1 MGSIEERVVGM
12 KFDNAQFEKGVQST
26 LNSLA
31 NLNKGLQLQG
41 ATKGLEGIGKAAAS
55 QSSSLKSIEGGI
67 QSIADKFKSMS
78 IIGITALTNIT
89 NKAVD
94 AGSRLAKSLTIG
106 PITDGYKEYETKLN
120 SIQTIL
126 ANTGLQGKAGLA
138 KVTGAL
144 NQLNAYS
151 DKTIYNFGEMAR
163 NIGTFTAAGVSL
175 KTSTAAIKGIANLA
189 AVSGSN
195 AQQAST
201 AMYQLS
207 QALSAGKVS
216 LEDWNSV
223 VQAGMGG
230 KVFQNAL
237 MATARTHGVAIDDMI
252 KKEGSFRLTLKNG
265 WLSSKILTETL
276 NKFTGDMSAKQL
288 KAQGYTKEQIAG
300 ILKMG
305 KVAQD
310 AATKVKTMSQL
321 IGTLQESVGSGWSQT
336 WETIFGNFNEAR
348 TLFTDVNNVLGGFI
362 STSSDA
368 RNKVLGDWKALGG
381 RTVLIEA
388 IGNAFKALVSVLKPI
403 RDAFREIFP
412 ATTGK
417 QLYEFTVALRNFTQN
432 LKIGGET
439 ANELKRTFAGVFAVL
454 GIGWEIVKQV
464 AKTFFGLF
472 ATATE
477 GSGGFLK
484 TTASIGDFLV
494 ALHKSIAE
502 GEGLG
507 RFFKNLGT
515 ILALPIRGLQYLG
528 SLFGKLFDNFDGTA
542 AAKTVSGITKQLSPL
557 ALIGQKFGSIWN
569 GFLIILDKVAK
580 AFYGLSE
587 KMSGFFDKTSKATSG
602 LSESF
607 KFKDLLSTINTTL
620 FGGLVLLL
628 KKFLGRDKGGVGGIL
643 GSLKDSIEGLTGTL
657 KGMQHAL
664 NAAALLEI
672 AVAVGILAVSM
683 NTLSKIDSDGLKR
696 ASIAITAMMTQLGV
710 ALFAFQKISSF
721 GGMIKMPFIA
731 GSMILLA
738 TALVTLAQAVK
749 MLSDLNWD
757 QLSKGLVGVAGALGI
772 MILAMKFMPAASGLF
787 LSSRGMVVLAG
798 AIKILASA
806 VKDLAGL
813 SWQQLAKG
821 LTGVAVLL
829 GSLALFTRFSKA
841 EVGAIAQGAGIILLA
856 AGIKILASAM
866 KDLGQLNWEE
876 IAKGLVSMGGA
887 LAIIAGALLLIPPS
901 SVLSA
906 AAVLIVAT
914 SLGLIGNALKKMG
927 GMDWENIAK
936 GLVALAG
943 ALVLIGAALILIPP
957 TSVASAVAILVV
969 ATSLGLV
976 AKALSVMGN
985 MDWENI
991 GKAMVV
997 LAGSLTIIALAM
1009 IGMLPALPGAA
1020 ALLIV
1025 AASLAVLTPI
1035 LVALGSM
1042 SWESILKG
1050 LVALA
1055 GAFVVLGVA
1064 AVLMATVV
1072 PALIGLGVA
1081 ITLIGVGILAA
1092 GAGVLAFA
1100 LALTALAAAGAAGTV
1115 AIVGI
1120 VSGLAGLIPAVMKQI
1135 GLGIIVFAKVISTAG
1150 PAMTKAITT
1159 VILALVTAIDKTA
1172 PKVIDTLLKM
1182 MDKMLKSMLKYVPSM
1197 VDTGLKLLTGVLF
1210 GISQNIDKLINVGT
1224 LAVIRFING
1233 ISKNLPGVIQAG
1245 VNLILNFINSLA
1257 AAIHKNAPAVHA
1269 AGKNLALAII
1279 DGMVTGLTGSSLN
1292 SVVTAATNVARS
1304 ALDAAKNFL
1313 GIHSPS
1319 REFEKLGIF
1328 VNKGFA
1334 KGLKGD
1340 SKSEVDN
1347 AFNDLKS
1354 KLKDAMKDSAADIKD
1369 LTEKLKKLRDARNID
1384 ALAIVRTMAL
1394 LANARKEHK
1403 LSSAA
1408 YAELTKRLGDE
1419 HKALDILA
1427 TKYEKVTDRLKKAQ
1441 DVLDDAKKTRDDYN
1455 KSIQDEF
1462 STLPDITGETKL
1474 ADYLTSLKKEVAD
1487 TRTFSTALQKLRELG
1502 LNDEMYKEL
1511 LSKGVSALPFVQELL
1526 SAGRNGVDAING
1538 LDEQLVTLARN
1549 LGEKASSNLYQAAVD
1564 SASAIVKGLESQQ
1577 AAIEKAMDKLANA
1590 IIKAIDSKLKI
1601 GLAKSAGGAVDS
1613 AIDAMNKASDKIK
1626 PQGSLPVGVSN
1637 PKITPVVDL
1646 SNVHKSASAIPKI
1659 FTGVG
1664 GSFALAADVSAS
1676 VGKTKSTS
1684 ASLGTASSSTTFNQY
1699 NNSPKALSAVE
1710 IYRQTSNQLS
1720 VVKKGAL
1727 V

>member
-1 MGSIEERVVGM
+1 MGNIEERVVGM
-12 KFDNAQFEKGVQST
+12 KFDNAQFERGVQST

-41 ATKGLEGIGKAAAS
+41 ATKGLNDVTAAS
-55 QSSSLKSIEGGI
+55 QRMSLKNVENGV
-67 QSIADKFKSMS
+67 QSIADKFKAMS
-78 IIGITALTNIT
+78 VIGITALTNIT
-89 NKAVD
+89 NRAVS
-94 AGSRLAKSLTIG
+94 AGVTLAKSLTIG
-106 PITDGYKEYETKLN
+106 PISDGFHEYETTLN
-120 SIQTIL
+120 SVQTIL
-126 ANTGLQGKAGLA
+126 ANTGLEGKKGLA
-138 KVTGAL
+138 KVNSAL
-144 NQLNAYS
+144 QELNKYS
-151 DKTIYNFGEMAR
+151 DQTIYNFTTMAQ
-163 NIGTFTAAGVSL
+163 NIGTFTAAGVKL
-175 KTSTAAIKGIANLA
+175 NVATGAIKGIANLA

-230 KVFQNAL
+230 KVFQDSL
-237 MATARTHGVAIDDMI
+237 IATARTHGIAIDDMI
-252 KKEGSFRLTLKNG
+252 KKEGSFRLTLQNG

-288 KAQGYTKEQIAG
+288 KAQGYTTKQIAS
-300 ILKMG
+300 ILKMA
-305 KVAQD
+305 KTAQD
-310 AATKVKTMSQL
+310 AATKVKTFSQL
-321 IGTLQESVGSGWSQT
+321 IGTLQEAVGSGWATTWQT
-336 WETIFGNFNEAR
+336 LFGDFGEAK
-348 TLFTDVNNVLGGFI
+348 TLFTGINNVLGGFI
-362 STSSDA
+362 QTSSNA

-381 RTVLIEA
+381 RTVLIQA
-388 IGNAFKALVSVLKPI
+388 IGNAFNSLKTIVGSI
-403 RDAFREIFP
+403 RDAFREVFP

-417 QLYEFTVALRNFTQN
+417 QLYEFTLAIRNFTES
-432 LKIGGET
+432 LKIGGTT

-454 GIGWEIVKQV
+454 GIGWEIIKQV
-464 AKTFFGLF
+464 AKTLFGLF
-472 ATATE
+472 STATQ
-477 GSGGFLK
+477 GSGSFLK

-507 RFFKNLGT
+507 KFFSKLGT
-515 ILALPIRGLQYLG
+515 ILALPIKLLQFLG
-528 SLFGKLFDNFDGTA
+528 SLFGKLFANFDGNA
-542 AAKTVSGITKQLSPL
+542 AAKTVTDITKNLSPL
-557 ALIGQKFGSIWN
+557 ALIGQKIGGVWN
-569 GFLIILDKVAK
+569 SFLIILSKVEK
-580 AFYGLSE
+580 VFFGLGQ
-587 KMSGFFDKTSKATSG
+587 KMSGFFDKVGAQATG
-602 LSESF
+602 LGEKF
-607 KFKDLLSTINTTL
+607 QFKDLLSTINTTL
-620 FGGLVLLL
+620 FGGLVLLF
-628 KKFLGRDKGGVGGIL
+628 KKFLGRKSGGVGGIFE
-643 GSLKDSIEGLTGTL
+643 SLTGALEGLTGTL

-664 NAAALLEI
+664 NAAALLQI
-672 AVAVGILAVSM
+672 AIAVGILAISM
-683 NTLSKIDSDGLKR
+683 KTLANIDSDGLKR

-721 GGMIKMPFIA
+721 SGLIKMPIIA

-749 MLSDLNWD
+749 MLSDLSWE
-757 QLSKGLVGVAGALGI
+757 QLSKGLTGIAGALGV

-821 LTGVAVLL
+821 LIGVATLL
-829 GSLALFTRFSKA
+829 ASLALFTKFSEA
-841 EVGAIAQGAGIILLA
+841 GVGAIGQGAGIILLA

-866 KDLGQLNWEE
+866 KDLGQLSWES

-887 LAIIAGALLLIPPS
+887 LLIIGGALDLIPPS

-906 AAVLIVAT
+906 AAVLVVAA
-914 SLGLIGNALKKMG
+914 SLGLIGKALDSMGKMN
-927 GMDWENIAK
+927 WENIAK

-957 TSVASAVAILVV
+957 TSLLSAAAVLVV
-969 ATSLGLV
+969 AVSLGLI
-976 AKALSVMGN
+976 AKALQAMGN
-985 MDWENI
+985 MNWENI
-991 GKAMVV
+991 AKAMVV
-997 LAGSLTIIALAM
+997 LAGSLTIIAVAMLAM
-1009 IGMLPALPGAA
+1009 IPALPGAA
-1020 ALLIV
+1020 ALLII
-1025 AASLAVLTPI
+1025 AASLAVLTPVLI
-1035 LVALGSM
+1035 ALGAM

-1050 LVALA
+1050 LAALA
-1055 GAFVVLGVA
+1055 GVFVVLGVA
-1064 AVLMATVV
+1064 GLVLATIV
-1072 PALIGLGVA
+1072 PAIIGLGVA
-1081 ITLIGVGILAA
+1081 ITLLGVGVLAA
-1092 GAGVLAFA
+1092 GAGVFLFA
-1100 LALTALAAAGAAGTV
+1100 AALTALAAAGAAGTV
-1115 AIVGI
+1115 AIVAI
-1120 VSGLAGLIPAVMKQI
+1120 VTGLAGTIPAVMKQI
-1135 GLGIIVFAKVISTAG
+1135 GLGIIAFAQVIATAG

-1159 VILALVTAIDKTA
+1159 VLLALISAINKTA
-1172 PKVIDTLLKM
+1172 PKIVDTLLSM
-1182 MDKMLKSMLKYVPSM
+1182 MNRMLSSMLKYVPSM
-1197 VDTGLKLLTGVLF
+1197 VDTGLKLLTGILA
-1210 GISQNIDKLINVGT
+1210 GISRNIGRLIDVGT
-1224 LAVIRFING
+1224 IAVVNFING
-1233 ISKNLPGVIQAG
+1233 ISKNLPAVIQAG

-1257 AAIHKNAPAVHA
+1257 AAIRRNAPAVHA

-1292 SVVTAATNVARS
+1292 AVVTAATNVARS
-1304 ALDAAKNFL
+1304 ALDAAKHFL

-1328 VNKGFA
+1328 VNQGFA

-1354 KLKDAMKDSAADIKD
+1354 KLKDAMKDSAADVKD

-1384 ALAIVRTMAL
+1384 ALAIVKTMAL

-1427 TKYEKVTDRLKKAQ
+1427 TKYEKVTDRLKTAQ
-1441 DVLDDAKKTRDDYN
+1441 GVLDDAKKTRDDYN

-1538 LDEQLVTLARN
+1538 LDEQLVTLSRN

-1601 GLAKSAGGAVDS
+1601 GLAKSAGGAVNS
-1613 AIDAMNKASDKIK
+1613 AIDAMNNAGDKIK

-1646 SNVHKSASAIPKI
+1646 SNVHKSASTIPKI

-1664 GSFALAADVSAS
+1664 GSFALAADVSAT
-1676 VGKTKSTS
+1676 VGGTKSKT
-1684 ASLGTASSSTTFNQY
+1684 ASLGAATSSTTFNQY

-1720 VVKKGAL
+1720 VVKKGSL
-1727 V
+1727 TK